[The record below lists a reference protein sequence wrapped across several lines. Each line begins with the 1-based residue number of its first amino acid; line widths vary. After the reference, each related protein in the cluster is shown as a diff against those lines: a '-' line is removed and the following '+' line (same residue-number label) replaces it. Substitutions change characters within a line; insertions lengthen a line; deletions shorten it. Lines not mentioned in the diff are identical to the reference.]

1 MEQQVKK
8 ILWIDDDVNRYSL
21 MPYIDELNEKGFTIV
36 KAENPDEIYKILSR
50 QKDFL
55 CIIVDISM
63 PLGEKIPFGEAKGGM
78 QTGLVIL
85 KKLVEDKTLANVKK
99 IVFTIVNDDEV
110 REYCNSQTPSIPYLE
125 KSKYFTDAFVA
136 EIQKLT
142 QNND

>member
-8 ILWIDDDVNRYSL
+8 ILWIDDNVNRYSL

-36 KAENPDEIYKILSR
+36 KAENPDESDDILSK

-85 KKLVEDKTLANVKK
+85 KKLVEDKALDNVKK
-99 IVFTIVNDDEV
+99 IVFTIVDNAEV
-110 REYCNSQTPSIPYLE
+110 REYCNSQTPKIRYLE
-125 KSKYFTDAFVA
+125 KYRYFTDAFVD
-136 EIQKLT
+136 EIKT
-142 QNND
+142 IINDGL